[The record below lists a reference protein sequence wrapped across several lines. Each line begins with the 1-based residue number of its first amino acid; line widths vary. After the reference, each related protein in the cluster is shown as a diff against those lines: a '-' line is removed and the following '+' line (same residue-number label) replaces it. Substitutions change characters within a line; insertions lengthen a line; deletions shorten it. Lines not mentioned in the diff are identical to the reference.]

1 MQRREAQRER
11 ESSQH
16 FGVYKR
22 NYNMHKIQGLQTNR
36 IGTLA
41 IRVLTFSSKGY
52 DLRSMIGKRLM
63 AKIKSCKERV
73 KDLEASSL
81 AYKKEASL
89 TGHMVEEGIYLR
101 AFNEATLDEE
111 RFLKQKA
118 KLEWLRVGDSNSAY
132 FHKTV
137 KERVS
142 RSRIGIIT
150 DMNNVTHINNEV
162 PTAFVE
168 HYMNFLG
175 SSAPVSNLDN
185 HGLFSKKISNEK
197 ADYMVREVT
206 NGEIKDAILSIDN
219 DKAPGPDGFTSL
231 FFKKSWDLV
240 GNDVCNSIRD
250 FLAMENSFK
259 SLTIRF

>member
-1 MQRREAQRER
+1 MDQGWKKDVQGHNMFQVVKILKSLEQPLRNLLKSQGNLHDRVVRLRHELDEVQKALDKDPACVSLRE
-11 ESSQH
+11 
-16 FGVYKR
+16 
-22 NYNMHKIQGLQTNR
+22 
-36 IGTLA
+36 
-41 IRVLTFSSKGY
+41 
-52 DLRSMIGKRLM
+52 
-63 AKIKSCKERV
+63 
-73 KDLEASSL
+73 
-81 AYKKEASL
+81 
-89 TGHMVEEGIYLR
+89 EEGVYLR

-142 RSRIGIIT
+142 RNRIDIIT
-150 DMNNVTHINNEV
+150 DMNNVTHTNNEV

-185 HGLFSKKISNEK
+185 RGLFSKKISNEK

-206 NGEIKDAILSIDN
+206 NGEIKDAMFSIDN
-219 DKAPGPDGFTSL
+219 DKAPGPDGFTLL

-240 GNDVCNSIRD
+240 GNDVCQ
-250 FLAMENSFK
+250 
-259 SLTIRF
+259 SLIP